1 MANTLANLESA
12 VAALTVHRLRED
24 DPAGLEAVNRAL
36 DAIYQHPA
44 LKAHRTRALDEIA
57 RMGEGFAE

>member
-1 MANTLANLESA
+1 MTSKLTNLEQA
-12 VAALTVHRLRED
+12 VSALTVHRLHEN

-44 LKAHRTRALDEIA
+44 LKSLRAQALDEIA
-57 RMGEGFAE
+57 RLGEGFAE